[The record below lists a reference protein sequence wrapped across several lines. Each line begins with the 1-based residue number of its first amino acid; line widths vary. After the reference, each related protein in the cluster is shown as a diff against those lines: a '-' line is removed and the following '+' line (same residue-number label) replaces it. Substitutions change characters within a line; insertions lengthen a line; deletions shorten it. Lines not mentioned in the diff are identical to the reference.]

1 MSSTAQPTTLT
12 PASHGVNKRKSG
24 NSLGTN
30 QHPRFT
36 HCVVVSNHLRF
47 SGSAACIHC
56 HRRKVRCDA
65 RTVGL
70 PCSNCRSAGKTD
82 CRIHEKKK
90 RLAVRSILD
99 PVPIRSRPPNHEQGT
114 KSISPPS
121 PSREP
126 LDAFTTAFCA
136 VQPAFVT
143 PPGVASRAPNFRSP
157 NPTHDSK
164 PSNHNS
170 PGNGPQY
177 ASGAPNSGAT
187 VYTRPAGSGPSDGES
202 RAENEKRLVKLI
214 DEEASD
220 SREIQRG
227 VRAIYVGH
235 ELSNMS
241 FLIRQQRDTDDEVY
255 HFAGNEIPRR
265 QLRTG
270 HDQLLMDALTLP
282 EPALADELVQAYFAH
297 VNNGYPIVEEDLFM
311 TQYRNRDPADA
322 PPILLLQTILLVGAH
337 VTHPKGERDTL
348 KETFF
353 RRAKWLF
360 DNRIERNRDILV
372 QAALLLTWHSDVSD
386 DDVSANAHY
395 WIGIAA
401 RIATGLG
408 MHRNPVWSRFV
419 PRDRRMW
426 RRLWYILVQFDVMVS
441 LSYGRP
447 QAINLE
453 DSDVS
458 PLVASDFEG
467 CGERVQSDFVIH
479 FSELCT
485 MISYIVRERFGLRI
499 SAERRKAALLEADEA
514 LANWS
519 LRLPDRLRLR
529 ASDMDPWSAMLHLTY
544 NNFLILLHRPHPRAS
559 AYSDDYGPHDAEI
572 CSAAAGVIASIFE
585 ELRLHDRLKYLWYS
599 GVHTL
604 FTAMI
609 QVRVELR
616 FSNPVL
622 AINALRRFDSASYSL
637 RELAQ
642 YWSHASTILRLFED
656 SRRLQEDLR
665 TATSDRPR
673 RFSNRNTNN
682 SNTSV
687 QKNTSSSS
695 HSTTL
700 NSTSS
705 STAADNTIPPHQPNV
720 QLSFDV
726 PTPDTTPQPQAT
738 LSPHTSQPFDA
749 WIPSNNL
756 TPMDTVDNPRE
767 SLDWRQLFS
776 FSDLEGPVLPSA
788 MEGITELEDEWRQI
802 YWQETPM
809 SDLLQDGGWMHG

>member
-1 MSSTAQPTTLT
+1 MSSTAQPTSST
-12 PASHGVNKRKSG
+12 PSGNGVTKRK
-24 NSLGTN
+24 
-30 QHPRFT
+30 
-36 HCVVVSNHLRF
+36 
-47 SGSAACIHC
+47 SGSAACVHC

-65 RTVGL
+65 RLVGI
-70 PCSNCRSAGKTD
+70 PCSNCRSAGQLD

-90 RLAVRSILD
+90 RLEVRSILD
-99 PVPIRSRPPNHEQGT
+99 PVPIRCRPPKNEQAP
-114 KSISPPS
+114 KSISSSSPSTEPPS
-121 PSREP
+121 
-126 LDAFTTAFCA
+126 AFTTAFRA
-136 VQPAFVT
+136 VQLGHAT
-143 PPGVASRAPNFRSP
+143 PNIASRATSARKPS
-157 NPTHDSK
+157 TYDSK
-164 PSNHNS
+164 TGNNS
-170 PGNGPQY
+170 IPGNGTRYQNATATSSSSTY
-177 ASGAPNSGAT
+177 NRSAASDQA
-187 VYTRPAGSGPSDGES
+187 DGES
-202 RAENEKRLVKLI
+202 RADIEKRLVNLI
-214 DEEASD
+214 DEEATD

-241 FLIRQQRDTDDEVY
+241 FLIRQQRDTGDDVY

-270 HDQLLMDALTLP
+270 HDQILMDALTLP
-282 EPALADELVQAYFAH
+282 EPAIADELVQAYFTH
-297 VNNGYPIVEEDLFM
+297 VNPGYPIVEEDLFM

-322 PPILLLQTILLVGAH
+322 PPILLLQAILLVGAH
-337 VTHPKGERDTL
+337 VTRPKAERDSL
-348 KETFF
+348 KDVFF
-353 RRAKWLF
+353 RRAKCLF
-360 DNRIERNRDILV
+360 DNRLERNRDILV
-372 QAALLLTWHSDVSD
+372 QAALLLTWHSDVAD

-408 MHRNPVWSRFV
+408 MHRNPVCSRFV

-458 PLVASDFEG
+458 PLTHSDFEG
-467 CGERVQSDFVIH
+467 CGPRVQSDFVIY

-485 MISYIVRERFGLRI
+485 MISYIVRERFGLRT
-499 SAERRKAALLEADEA
+499 SAERRKAALPEADEA

-519 LRLPDRLRLR
+519 LRLPDKLRLR
-529 ASDMDPWSAMLHLTY
+529 GSDMDPWSAMLHLTY

-599 GVHTL
+599 AVHTL
-604 FTAMI
+604 FTALI

-642 YWSHASTILRLFED
+642 FWSHASTILRLFEE
-656 SRRLQEDLR
+656 SRRLQEDLH
-665 TATSDRPR
+665 TTTSNGRR
-673 RFSNRNTNN
+673 RFSNQNTNAN
-682 SNTSV
+682 SFAASPQKLTSKIPHQTNLNNT
-687 QKNTSSSS
+687 
-695 HSTTL
+695 
-700 NSTSS
+700 STSS
-705 STAADNTIPPHQPNV
+705 NSALPNGQV
-720 QLSFDV
+720 SYDV
-726 PTPDTTPQPQAT
+726 PTPDSTTQPQNQTT
-738 LSPHTSQPFDA
+738 LSPHHTNTAVTQPFDT
-749 WIPSNNL
+749 WIPSNINNL

>member
-1 MSSTAQPTTLT
+1 MSSTAHLT
-12 PASHGVNKRKSG
+12 NLAPSGNGVNKRKSG
-24 NSLGTN
+24 
-30 QHPRFT
+30 
-36 HCVVVSNHLRF
+36 
-47 SGSAACIHC
+47 SAACVHC

-65 RTVGL
+65 RFVGL

-82 CRIHEKKK
+82 CQIHEKKK
-90 RLAVRSILD
+90 KLAVRSILD
-99 PVPIRSRPPNHEQGT
+99 PVPIRCRPPNPEEAP
-114 KSISPPS
+114 KSISSLSPSLEPPS
-121 PSREP
+121 
-126 LDAFTTAFCA
+126 AFTTALRA
-136 VQPAFVT
+136 VQPDITT
-143 PPGVASRAPNFRSP
+143 PSGIANRVPSIRS
-157 NPTHDSK
+157 
-164 PSNHNS
+164 HN
-170 PGNGPQY
+170 PQY
-177 ASGAPNSGAT
+177 DTKGTRSTNNNISDNNSQYQN
-187 VYTRPAGSGPSDGES
+187 VLPEPDSPPYSRPAASEPSEGES
-202 RAENEKRLVKLI
+202 RADIEKRLVNLI
-214 DEEASD
+214 DGEASD
-220 SREIQRG
+220 SRAIQRG

-241 FLIRQQRDTDDEVY
+241 FLIRQQRDTGDDVY

-282 EPALADELVQAYFAH
+282 EPALADELVHAYFAQ
-297 VNNGYPIVEEDLFM
+297 VNPGYPIVEEELFM
-311 TQYRNRDPADA
+311 SQYRNRDPADA

-337 VTHPKGERDTL
+337 VTRPKAERDTL
-348 KETFF
+348 KDIFF

-360 DNRIERNRDILV
+360 DNRIERNRDVLV
-372 QAALLLTWHSDVSD
+372 QAALLLTWHSDVAD

-408 MHRNPVWSRFV
+408 MHRNPVCSRFV

-447 QAINLE
+447 QALNLE

-458 PLVASDFEG
+458 PLTVSDFEG
-467 CGERVQSDFVIH
+467 CGVRVQADFVIH

-585 ELRLHDRLKYLWYS
+585 ELRMHDRLKLLWYS

-622 AINALRRFDSASYSL
+622 AINALRRFDSASFSL

-642 YWSHASTILRLFED
+642 YWSHASAILRLFED

-665 TATSDRPR
+665 TTTSDRPR
-673 RFSNRNTNN
+673 RFSNISNN
-682 SNTSV
+682 STNSPISQ
-687 QKNTSSSS
+687 QKNTSGIPHLANINSSNATPPS
-695 HSTTL
+695 APSIPAL
-700 NSTSS
+700 QPSS
-705 STAADNTIPPHQPNV
+705 
-720 QLSFDV
+720 QLSYEV
-726 PTPDTTPQPQAT
+726 PTPDSSHPNPRSQPT
-738 LSPHTSQPFDA
+738 LSAHSHTYTNQPFDT

-756 TPMDTVDNPRE
+756 TPMDTVDNSRE
-767 SLDWRQLFS
+767 MLDWRQLFS
-776 FSDLEGPVLPSA
+776 FTDLEGPVLPST

>member
-1 MSSTAQPTTLT
+1 MSSAHTSQ
-12 PASHGVNKRKSG
+12 ASTGNGVTKRK
-24 NSLGTN
+24 
-30 QHPRFT
+30 
-36 HCVVVSNHLRF
+36 
-47 SGSAACIHC
+47 SGSAACVHC

-65 RTVGL
+65 RIVGL
-70 PCSNCRSAGKTD
+70 PCTNCRSAGKSD

-99 PVPIRSRPPNHEQGT
+99 PVPIRCRPPPDSETALKPLSPTPPQPAAFATTFHGVQPDVTSPVATGVPIVQSPHSTYSNTTIHPNGHGTRQMTDTQPYSRPSASDQNVEQ
-114 KSISPPS
+114 
-121 PSREP
+121 
-126 LDAFTTAFCA
+126 D
-136 VQPAFVT
+136 
-143 PPGVASRAPNFRSP
+143 N
-157 NPTHDSK
+157 N
-164 PSNHNS
+164 
-170 PGNGPQY
+170 
-177 ASGAPNSGAT
+177 
-187 VYTRPAGSGPSDGES
+187 AGL
-202 RAENEKRLVKLI
+202 EKRLVKLI
-214 DEEASD
+214 DEEDSG

-241 FLIRQQRDTDDEVY
+241 FLIRQQRDKDDDVY

-282 EPALADELVQAYFAH
+282 EPALADELVHAYFAH
-297 VNNGYPIVEEDLFM
+297 VNPGYPIIEEDLFM
-311 TQYRNRDPADA
+311 AQYRNRDPADP
-322 PPILLLQTILLVGAH
+322 PPILLLQAILLVGTH
-337 VTHPKGERDTL
+337 VTRPKAERDAL
-348 KETFF
+348 KEIFF

-360 DNRIERNRDILV
+360 DSRIERNRDIMV
-372 QAALLLTWHSDVSD
+372 QAALLMTWHSDNAD
-386 DDVSANAHY
+386 DDVAANAHY
-395 WIGIAA
+395 WVGVAA

-408 MHRNPVWSRFV
+408 MHRNPVSSRFV

-458 PLVASDFEG
+458 LLTPSDFEG
-467 CGERVQSDFVIH
+467 CGPRVQTEYAIH
-479 FSELCT
+479 FAELCT
-485 MISYIVRERFGLRI
+485 MISYIVRERFGLRV
-499 SAERRKAALLEADEA
+499 SAERRKAALQEADEA

-519 LRLPDRLRLR
+519 LKLPDSLRLR

-585 ELRLHDRLKYLWYS
+585 ELRLNDRLKFLWYS

-637 RELAQ
+637 RELAE
-642 YWSHASTILRLFED
+642 YWSHANTILRLFED
-656 SRRLQEDLR
+656 SRRLQEDMR
-665 TATSDRPR
+665 MATSERPR
-673 RFSNRNTNN
+673 RFSSTHDRRKNTNN
-682 SNTSV
+682 TPNPSSNSISTP
-687 QKNTSSSS
+687 
-695 HSTTL
+695 STTMH
-700 NSTSS
+700 TSQ
-705 STAADNTIPPHQPNV
+705 TEQ
-720 QLSFDV
+720 QLPYEV
-726 PTPDTTPQPQAT
+726 PTPESPQIPPTTM
-738 LSPHTSQPFDA
+738 SPHQGQPFDS
-749 WIPSNNL
+749 WIPSSHL
-756 TPMDTVDNPRE
+756 ASVDPIDQPRE
-767 SLDWRQLFS
+767 LLDWRQLFS
-776 FSDLEGPVLPSA
+776 FTDPDQPVLPMS
-788 MEGITELEDEWRQI
+788 MEGLPELEDEWRQL
-802 YWQETPM
+802 YWQETPL

>member
-1 MSSTAQPTTLT
+1 MSSAAQPTSLS
-12 PASHGVNKRKSG
+12 PADRGVNKRK
-24 NSLGTN
+24 
-30 QHPRFT
+30 
-36 HCVVVSNHLRF
+36 

-65 RTVGL
+65 RVVGL
-70 PCSNCRSAGKTD
+70 PCSNCRSAGKSD
-82 CRIHEKKK
+82 CQIHEKKK

-99 PVPIRSRPPNHEQGT
+99 PVPILSRPPVYEQAP
-114 KSISPPS
+114 KSISPES
-121 PSREP
+121 PSLEP
-126 LDAFTTAFCA
+126 QSTFTTAFRA
-136 VQPAFVT
+136 VQPDIVT
-143 PPGVASRAPNFRSP
+143 PLGFTSRVPSTRSP
-157 NPTHDSK
+157 NPTYEAKITNNNS
-164 PSNHNS
+164 PSNGTQYQRGGSTAGS
-170 PGNGPQY
+170 PL
-177 ASGAPNSGAT
+177 
-187 VYTRPAGSGPSDGES
+187 YTRHSDSDPAEGES
-202 RAENEKRLVKLI
+202 RAEVEKRLVKLI

-241 FLIRQQRDTDDEVY
+241 FLIRQQRDTDDDVY

-282 EPALADELVQAYFAH
+282 EPALADELVEAYFAQI
-297 VNNGYPIVEEDLFM
+297 NSGYPIVEEDLFM

-337 VTHPKGERDTL
+337 VTRPKAERDAL
-348 KETFF
+348 MEIFF

-372 QAALLLTWHSDVSD
+372 QAALLLTWHSDAAD
-386 DDVSANAHY
+386 DDVAANAHY
-395 WIGIAA
+395 WIGTAA

-408 MHRNPVWSRFV
+408 MHRNPVGSRFV
-419 PRDRRMW
+419 ARDRRMW
-426 RRLWYILVQFDVMVS
+426 RRLWYIMIQFDVMVS

-458 PLVASDFEG
+458 PLAASDFEG
-467 CGERVQSDFVIH
+467 CGVHVQAEFVIH

-499 SAERRKAALLEADEA
+499 SADRRKAALLEADEA

-519 LRLPDRLRLR
+519 LRLPDTLRLR

-572 CSAAAGVIASIFE
+572 CSAAAGVIVSIFE
-585 ELRLHDRLKYLWYS
+585 ELRMHDQLKFLWYS

-622 AINALRRFDSASYSL
+622 AINALRRFDSATFSL

-665 TATSDRPR
+665 TATSEGPR
-673 RFSNRNTNN
+673 RFSNNNNNNNNHTNIISTVPQLKPAGDISHPTNLNPVSTNANNTI
-682 SNTSV
+682 
-687 QKNTSSSS
+687 
-695 HSTTL
+695 
-700 NSTSS
+700 STSQS
-705 STAADNTIPPHQPNV
+705 NE
-720 QLSFDV
+720 QLPYDV
-726 PTPDTTPQPQAT
+726 PTPESTPQAQTT
-738 LSPHTSQPFDA
+738 LSPHMNQPFDT

-776 FSDLEGPVLPSA
+776 FTDLEGPVLPSV

>member
-1 MSSTAQPTTLT
+1 MSSTAHPTNIA
-12 PASHGVNKRKSG
+12 PSGNGVNKRK
-24 NSLGTN
+24 
-30 QHPRFT
+30 
-36 HCVVVSNHLRF
+36 

-65 RTVGL
+65 RLVGL
-70 PCSNCRSAGKTD
+70 PCSNCRSAGKSD
-82 CRIHEKKK
+82 CQIHEKKRK
-90 RLAVRSILD
+90 LAVRSILD
-99 PVPIRSRPPNHEQGT
+99 PVPIRCRPPKPEKSA
-114 KSISPPS
+114 KSISPSS
-121 PSREP
+121 PSIEP
-126 LDAFTTAFCA
+126 PGAFTTALRA
-136 VQPAFVT
+136 VQPEIAT
-143 PPGVASRAPNFRSP
+143 PSGIASHVPSIRS
-157 NPTHDSK
+157 HDSTYDIK
-164 PSNHNS
+164 ATNNMV
-170 PGNGPQY
+170 PGKNAQY
-177 ASGAPNSGAT
+177 QNVLPNADAPPYS
-187 VYTRPAGSGPSDGES
+187 RPAALDPSEGES
-202 RAENEKRLVKLI
+202 RADIEKRLVNLI
-214 DEEASD
+214 DGEASD
-220 SREIQRG
+220 SRAIQRG

-241 FLIRQQRDTDDEVY
+241 FLIRQQRDTGDDVY

-282 EPALADELVQAYFAH
+282 EPALADELVHAYFAQ
-297 VNNGYPIVEEDLFM
+297 VNPGYPIVEEDLFM
-311 TQYRNRDPADA
+311 SQYRNRDPADA

-337 VTHPKGERDTL
+337 VTRPKAERDAL
-348 KETFF
+348 KDIFF

-372 QAALLLTWHSDVSD
+372 QAALLLTWHSDVAD

-408 MHRNPVWSRFV
+408 MHRNPVCSRFV

-447 QAINLE
+447 QALNLE

-458 PLVASDFEG
+458 PLTVSDFEG
-467 CGERVQSDFVIH
+467 CGARVQADFVIH

-499 SAERRKAALLEADEA
+499 SAERRKAALLEADES

-529 ASDMDPWSAMLHLTY
+529 TSDMDPWSAMLHLTY
-544 NNFLILLHRPHPRAS
+544 NNFLILLHRPHPKAS

-585 ELRLHDRLKYLWYS
+585 ELRMHDRLKLLWYS

-622 AINALRRFDSASYSL
+622 AINAFRRFDSASCSL
-637 RELAQ
+637 RDLAQ
-642 YWSHASTILRLFED
+642 YWSHASTILRLFEE
-656 SRRLQEDLR
+656 SRRLQEDLQ
-665 TATSDRPR
+665 TTTSEEPR
-673 RFSNRNTNN
+673 RFSNNSTNN
-682 SNTSV
+682 LIPH
-687 QKNTSSSS
+687 QKNISGIPHLASIDSSD
-695 HSTTL
+695 TTPP
-700 NSTSS
+700 SAPS
-705 STAADNTIPPHQPNV
+705 IPPPQPNS
-720 QLSFDV
+720 QLSYDV
-726 PTPDTTPQPQAT
+726 PTPDSTSHPNPHSQPT
-738 LSPHTSQPFDA
+738 LSPHTHTNTTQPFDT

-756 TPMDTVDNPRE
+756 TPMDTVDNSRE
-767 SLDWRQLFS
+767 LLDWRQLFS
-776 FSDLEGPVLPSA
+776 FTDLEGPVLPST

>member
-1 MSSTAQPTTLT
+1 MSSTAQPTLT
-12 PASHGVNKRKSG
+12 PASHGVNKRK
-24 NSLGTN
+24 
-30 QHPRFT
+30 
-36 HCVVVSNHLRF
+36 

-65 RTVGL
+65 RIVGL

-99 PVPIRSRPPNHEQGT
+99 PVPIRSRPPNHEQAAG
-114 KSISPPS
+114 SISPPS

-126 LDAFTTAFCA
+126 PNAFTTAFRA
-136 VQPAFVT
+136 VQPDIVT
-143 PPGVASRAPNFRSP
+143 PPGVASRVPNIRSP
-157 NPTHDSK
+157 NSTYDSK
-164 PSNHNS
+164 TSNNNN
-170 PGNGPQY
+170 PGNGAQY
-177 ASGAPNSGAT
+177 PGGAPNSGPS
-187 VYTRPAGSGPSDGES
+187 VYNRPVGSDPSDGES
-202 RAENEKRLVKLI
+202 RAEIEKRLVKLI

-241 FLIRQQRDTDDEVY
+241 FLIRQQRDTDDDVY

-282 EPALADELVQAYFAH
+282 EPDLADELVQAYFAH
-297 VNNGYPIVEEDLFM
+297 VNTGYPIVEEDLFM

-322 PPILLLQTILLVGAH
+322 PPILLLQTILLVGTH
-337 VTHPKGERDTL
+337 VTHPKVERDAL
-348 KETFF
+348 KEVFF

-408 MHRNPVWSRFV
+408 MHRNPVCSRFV

-458 PLVASDFEG
+458 PLIASDFEG
-467 CGERVQSDFVIH
+467 CGDRVQSEFVIH

-519 LRLPDRLRLR
+519 LRLPDKLRLR

-585 ELRLHDRLKYLWYS
+585 QLRLHDRLKYLWYS

-622 AINALRRFDSASYSL
+622 AINALRRFDSASFSL

-642 YWSHASTILRLFED
+642 YWSHASIILRLFED

-665 TATSDRPR
+665 TATSERPR
-673 RFSNRNTNN
+673 RFSNHNTNN
-682 SNTSV
+682 ASAASQ
-687 QKNTSSSS
+687 QKGTSSIPQ
-695 HSTTL
+695 STGL
-700 NSTSS
+700 NSDSS
-705 STAADNTIPPHQPNV
+705 STAINNTIPHSHSNV

-726 PTPDTTPQPQAT
+726 PTPDTTPQPQTT
-738 LSPHTSQPFDA
+738 LSPHTNQPFDT
-749 WIPSNNL
+749 WIPTSNL

-802 YWQETPM
+802 YWQETPI

>member
-1 MSSTAQPTTLT
+1 MSSTAQNSLSPT
-12 PASHGVNKRKSG
+12 SNGVSKRK
-24 NSLGTN
+24 
-30 QHPRFT
+30 
-36 HCVVVSNHLRF
+36 
-47 SGSAACIHC
+47 SGSAACVHC

-65 RTVGL
+65 RIVGL
-70 PCSNCRSAGKTD
+70 PCSNCRSSGKTD

-90 RLAVRSILD
+90 RLAVRSILN
-99 PVPIRSRPPNHEQGT
+99 PVPIRCRPP
-114 KSISPPS
+114 SISEHVPEASPPS
-121 PSREP
+121 AISEP
-126 LDAFTTAFCA
+126 TAFTTAFRG
-136 VQPAFVT
+136 VQPEAAA
-143 PPGVASRAPNFRSP
+143 PPASAVPNVQSKAQHLHSNSYSHTSP
-157 NPTHDSK
+157 QAQECHLP
-164 PSNHNS
+164 P
-170 PGNGPQY
+170 
-177 ASGAPNSGAT
+177 ASD
-187 VYTRPAGSGPSDGES
+187 RF
-202 RAENEKRLVKLI
+202 AEQDAHADFEKRLVKLI
-214 DEEASD
+214 DDEEGSGA
-220 SREIQRG
+220 REIQRG

-241 FLIRQQRDTDDEVY
+241 FLIRQQRDKDDDVY
-255 HFAGNEIPRR
+255 HFAGSEIPRR
-265 QLRTG
+265 QLKTG
-270 HDQLLMDALTLP
+270 HDQLLVDALTLP
-282 EPALADELVQAYFAH
+282 EPALVDELVQAYFTH
-297 VNNGYPIVEEDLFM
+297 VNPGYPIVEEDQFM
-311 TQYRNRDPADA
+311 SQYRNRDPSDP
-322 PPILLLQTILLVGAH
+322 PPILLLQAILLVGCH
-337 VTHPKGERDTL
+337 VTHPKEERDTL
-348 KETFF
+348 KEIFF

-360 DNRIERNRDILV
+360 DNRIERNRDTLV
-372 QAALLLTWHSDVSD
+372 QAALLLTWHSDSPD

-395 WIGIAA
+395 WVGVAA

-408 MHRNPVWSRFV
+408 MHRNPVSSRFV

-458 PLVASDFEG
+458 PLTASDFEG
-467 CGERVQSDFVIH
+467 CGARVQTDYVIH

-485 MISYIVRERFGLRI
+485 MISYIVRERFGLRV
-499 SAERRKAALLEADEA
+499 SSERRKAALQEADEA

-519 LRLPDRLRLR
+519 LRLPDNLRLR

-585 ELRLHDRLKYLWYS
+585 ELRLNDRLKYLWHS

-642 YWSHASTILRLFED
+642 YWSHATTILRLFED
-656 SRRLQEDLR
+656 SKRLQEDLR
-665 TATSDRPR
+665 LATSERPRPFSSTHDQSQNQNQNQNQNKNQIQHTTDTPLQPSQPDRPLP
-673 RFSNRNTNN
+673 SY
-682 SNTSV
+682 
-687 QKNTSSSS
+687 
-695 HSTTL
+695 
-700 NSTSS
+700 
-705 STAADNTIPPHQPNV
+705 
-720 QLSFDV
+720 DV
-726 PTPDTTPQPQAT
+726 PTPNSTSLPPTAV
-738 LSPHTSQPFDA
+738 SPHQNQPFDS
-749 WIPSNNL
+749 WIPSTSL
-756 TPMDTVDNPRE
+756 ATVDPMDQPRE

-776 FSDLEGPVLPSA
+776 FTDPDQSVLPMS
-788 MEGITELEDEWRQI
+788 MDGLPELEDEWRQL

>member
-1 MSSTAQPTTLT
+1 MSSTAPPANLT
-12 PASHGVNKRKSG
+12 PSSHGINKRK
-24 NSLGTN
+24 
-30 QHPRFT
+30 
-36 HCVVVSNHLRF
+36 

-65 RTVGL
+65 RVVGL

-99 PVPIRSRPPNHEQGT
+99 PVPIRSRPPIDKQGA
-114 KSISPPS
+114 KSF
-121 PSREP
+121 SRSTASAETP
-126 LDAFTTAFCA
+126 DAFTTAFRG
-136 VQPAFVT
+136 VQPDLVT
-143 PPGVASRAPNFRSP
+143 PPDAAGQNTRSP
-157 NPTHDSK
+157 VI
-164 PSNHNS
+164 NHNGKVAENAAQYQDVS
-170 PGNGPQY
+170 PGSSIPIYNRHAVPD
-177 ASGAPNSGAT
+177 
-187 VYTRPAGSGPSDGES
+187 GSEGES
-202 RAENEKRLVKLI
+202 RAEIEKRLVKLI

-241 FLIRQQRDTDDEVY
+241 FLIRQQRNTDDDVY

-265 QLRTG
+265 QLRIG
-270 HDQLLMDALTLP
+270 HDQLLLDALTLP
-282 EPALADELVQAYFAH
+282 EPALADELVQAYFSQ
-297 VNNGYPIVEEDLFM
+297 VNTGYPIVEEDLFM

-322 PPILLLQTILLVGAH
+322 PPILLLQAILLVGAH
-337 VTHPKGERDTL
+337 VTRFKAERDAL
-348 KETFF
+348 KEIFF

-372 QAALLLTWHSDVSD
+372 QAALLLTWHSDVAD
-386 DDVSANAHY
+386 DDVSANAHF
-395 WIGIAA
+395 WIGVAS

-408 MHRNPVWSRFV
+408 MHRNPVCSRFV

-426 RRLWYILVQFDVMVS
+426 RRLWYILVQFDLMVS

-458 PLVASDFEG
+458 PLTASDFEG
-467 CGERVQSDFVIH
+467 CGPDVQTDFVIH

-485 MISYIVRERFGLRI
+485 MISYITRERFGLRI
-499 SAERRKAALLEADEA
+499 SAERRKAALIEADEA

-585 ELRLHDRLKYLWYS
+585 ELRLHDRLKFLWYS

-665 TATSDRPR
+665 AATTERPR
-673 RFSNRNTNN
+673 RLSSHNNNNT
-682 SNTSV
+682 TSATSPS
-687 QKNTSSSS
+687 KPALSSSIP
-695 HSTTL
+695 ST
-700 NSTSS
+700 NPGSTS
-705 STAADNTIPPHQPNV
+705 TVTTNTILIPAPQSNMNNNPY
-720 QLSFDV
+720 DV
-726 PTPDTTPQPQAT
+726 PTPDSTPQAQQQT
-738 LSPHTSQPFDA
+738 LSPHATQPFDT
-749 WIPSNNL
+749 WIPSTNF
-756 TPMDTVDNPRE
+756 TPMDTVDNQRE

-776 FSDLEGPVLPSA
+776 FTDMEGPVLPSV

-809 SDLLQDGGWMHG
+809 SDLWQDGGWMHG

>member
-1 MSSTAQPTTLT
+1 MSSTAQPSNLT
-12 PASHGVNKRKSG
+12 PSGNGINKRK
-24 NSLGTN
+24 
-30 QHPRFT
+30 
-36 HCVVVSNHLRF
+36 

-65 RTVGL
+65 RLVGL
-70 PCSNCRSAGKTD
+70 PCTNCRSAGKTD
-82 CRIHEKKK
+82 CQIHEKRK

-99 PVPIRSRPPNHEQGT
+99 PVPIRSRPPNHEQVSKT
-114 KSISPPS
+114 TSPTSPPTDS
-121 PSREP
+121 AN
-126 LDAFTTAFCA
+126 AFTTTFRG
-136 VQPAFVT
+136 VQPDIAT
-143 PPGVASRAPNFRSP
+143 LSGVANRGPNIGSP
-157 NPTHDSK
+157 TSIYDNKTIGNSSSTRYQNVLPDTGSS
-164 PSNHNS
+164 PHNR
-170 PGNGPQY
+170 
-177 ASGAPNSGAT
+177 T
-187 VYTRPAGSGPSDGES
+187 PAFHLSQGES
-202 RAENEKRLVKLI
+202 RADIEKRLVNLI
-214 DEEASD
+214 DEEPSD
-220 SREIQRG
+220 GREIQRG

-241 FLIRQQRDTDDEVY
+241 FLIRQQRATGDDVY

-282 EPALADELVQAYFAH
+282 EPAIADELVQAYFAQ
-297 VNNGYPIVEEDLFM
+297 VNAGYPIVEEELFM
-311 TQYRNRDPADA
+311 TQYHNRDPADA

-337 VTHPKGERDTL
+337 ITRPKAERDAL
-348 KETFF
+348 KDIFF

-372 QAALLLTWHSDVSD
+372 QAALLLTWHSDVAD

-395 WIGIAA
+395 WIGTAA

-408 MHRNPVWSRFV
+408 MHRNPVCSSFV

-458 PLVASDFEG
+458 PLSPSDFEG
-467 CGERVQSDFVIH
+467 CGAHVQTDFVIH

-499 SAERRKAALLEADEA
+499 SAERRKAALPEADEA

-519 LRLPDRLRLR
+519 LRLPDKLRLR
-529 ASDMDPWSAMLHLTY
+529 ASDMDPWSAMLHLNY

-572 CSAAAGVIASIFE
+572 CSAAAGVITSIFE
-585 ELRLHDRLKYLWYS
+585 ELRMQDRLKYLWYA

-637 RELAQ
+637 RELAH
-642 YWSHASTILRLFED
+642 YWSHASTILRLFEE
-656 SRRLQEDLR
+656 SKRLQEDLQ
-665 TATSDRPR
+665 TTTNERPR
-673 RFSNRNTNN
+673 RFSNNTNTPAPPRHKDAPN
-682 SNTSV
+682 
-687 QKNTSSSS
+687 
-695 HSTTL
+695 
-700 NSTSS
+700 
-705 STAADNTIPPHQPNV
+705 IPPLTNLTNV
-720 QLSFDV
+720 TDRATTAILPPQQNSHITYDV
-726 PTPDTTPQPQAT
+726 PTPDSTTQPQQQST
-738 LSPHTSQPFDA
+738 LGPQAITTQPFDT
-749 WIPSNNL
+749 WIPSSTL

-776 FSDLEGPVLPSA
+776 FTDLEGPVLPSA

-809 SDLLQDGGWMHG
+809 TDLLQDGGWMH